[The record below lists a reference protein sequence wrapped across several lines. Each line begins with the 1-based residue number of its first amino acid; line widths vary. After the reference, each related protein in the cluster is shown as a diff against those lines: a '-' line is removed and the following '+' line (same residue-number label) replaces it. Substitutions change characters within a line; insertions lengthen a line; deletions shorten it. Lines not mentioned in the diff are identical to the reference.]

1 MNPTLMNEYLEFC
14 EFRRT
19 ALTSGILDLRNLKWV
34 YPTTLLPLGSMIR
47 GAGKKLE
54 YKPPEKEDVRG
65 YIDHMVQMKSIAYS
79 PGRSY
84 IPIALLPR
92 NGINANEVVKPIFK
106 FHSNGEKY
114 GGEGAFKYFIWELVN
129 NIYEHSEFTE
139 SMVMA
144 QRYEKKGF
152 VEIAFLDNG
161 ITING
166 SLKKAG
172 KGLDEDFDAISRAME
187 GLSAKKDQGR
197 GYGLWSTTRLCIEG
211 LGGNMLIVSGAGA
224 VYYGEARQLRK
235 KYKLSQEY
243 LRLEGTLISLMIPYP
258 AKKVEVNEYVS

>member
-1 MNPTLMNEYLEFC
+1 
-14 EFRRT
+14 
-19 ALTSGILDLRNLKWV
+19 
-34 YPTTLLPLGSMIR
+34 
-47 GAGKKLE
+47 
-54 YKPPEKEDVRG
+54 
-65 YIDHMVQMKSIAYS
+65 MKSIAYS

-92 NGINANEVVKPIFK
+92 NGINANEAVNPIFK

-144 QRYEKKGF
+144 QRYE
-152 VEIAFLDNG
+152 
-161 ITING
+161 
-166 SLKKAG
+166 
-172 KGLDEDFDAISRAME
+172 
-187 GLSAKKDQGR
+187 KKDQGR

-243 LRLEGTLISLMIPYP
+243 LRLDGTLISLRIPYP
-258 AKKVEVNEYVS
+258 AKRVEVNEYVS

>member
-1 MNPTLMNEYLEFC
+1 
-14 EFRRT
+14 
-19 ALTSGILDLRNLKWV
+19 
-34 YPTTLLPLGSMIR
+34 MIR
-47 GAGKKLE
+47 LAGKNLE
-54 YKPPEKEDVRG
+54 YHPPEKKDVKD
-65 YIDHMVQMKSIAYS
+65 YIDHMVQMKPIAYS
-79 PGRSY
+79 PGRTY

-92 NGINANEVVKPIFK
+92 NSIHANEVVNPIFI
-106 FHSNGEKY
+106 FHSNGENY

-129 NIYEHSEFTE
+129 NIYEHSEFSE

-152 VEIAFLDNG
+152 AEIAFLDNG

-166 SLKKAG
+166 SLKRAG
-172 KGLDEDFDAISRAME
+172 KGLDDDFEAISKAME

-243 LRLEGTLISLMIPYP
+243 LRLDGTLISIRIPYP
-258 AKKVEVNEYVS
+258 AKMVEVNEYVS